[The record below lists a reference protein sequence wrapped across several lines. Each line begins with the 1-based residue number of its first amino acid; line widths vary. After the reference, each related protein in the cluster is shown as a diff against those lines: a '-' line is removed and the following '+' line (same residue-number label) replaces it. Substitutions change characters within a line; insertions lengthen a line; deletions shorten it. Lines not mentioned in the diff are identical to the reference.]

1 MIMPQEATHV
11 WTSGM
16 YSLVFDFNLP
26 IESVKSLTCKG
37 VDRGVWLGRAEVT
50 LGTCQ
55 PSLWTSVASTWV
67 AGTLGTVSASSTT
80 TGTQVVSASM
90 QHQWQRLASFRSH
103 DFPNAQ
109 LHVPA
114 RPFLLCLQP
123 LHPRHS
129 HMAVL
134 RQQTT
139 EASPTLEPKWLRT
152 YIYIY
157 IYIYIH
163 IYIYEA

>member
-1 MIMPQEATHV
+1 
-11 WTSGM
+11 M
-16 YSLVFDFNLP
+16 YSLPFDFNLP
-26 IESVKSLTCKG
+26 TESVKSLTFKG
-37 VDRGVWLGRAEVT
+37 ADRVWLGRAEVT

-55 PSLWTSVASTWV
+55 PGMWTLV
-67 AGTLGTVSASSTT
+67 AGTWVVKQRLAK
-80 TGTQVVSASM
+80 QVVSASM
-90 QHQWQRLASFRSH
+90 AHQKQRLASFRSRF
-103 DFPNAQ
+103 FPISQ

-114 RPFLLCLQP
+114 RPFLLCLQA

-157 IYIYIH
+157 IHTYIH
-163 IYIYEA
+163 ISATMLARQRVFFFRLSFCLVPNLVSP